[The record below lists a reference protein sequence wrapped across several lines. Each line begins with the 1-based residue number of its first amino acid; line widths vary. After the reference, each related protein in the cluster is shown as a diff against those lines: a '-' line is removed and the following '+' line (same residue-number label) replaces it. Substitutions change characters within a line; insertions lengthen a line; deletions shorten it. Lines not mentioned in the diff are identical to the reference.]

1 MPLRLQLS
9 VARKVGQPDYGSV
22 QALCQID
29 MELSNDALD
38 DQERLQSHVRR
49 AYNECA
55 TAVADELARQTDSP
69 IAAKRNGHPN
79 GHDSNGNGNG
89 HRGPSNGNGRKATA
103 SQVRAIH
110 ALANKNR
117 INIGSRLLE
126 SHGCDRPDDLSIQQA
141 SEVIDELK
149 GSANGIGGKR

>member
-9 VARKVGQPDYGSV
+9 IARKVGQPDYGSV
-22 QALCQID
+22 QAMCQID

-38 DQERLQSHVRR
+38 DQDRLQSHVRR

-79 GHDSNGNGNG
+79 GQNGNGNSNG
-89 HRGPSNGNGRKATA
+89 RHTASNGNGRKATA

-110 ALANKNR
+110 
-117 INIGSRLLE
+117 
-126 SHGCDRPDDLSIQQA
+126 
-141 SEVIDELK
+141 
-149 GSANGIGGKR
+149 GSAGTH